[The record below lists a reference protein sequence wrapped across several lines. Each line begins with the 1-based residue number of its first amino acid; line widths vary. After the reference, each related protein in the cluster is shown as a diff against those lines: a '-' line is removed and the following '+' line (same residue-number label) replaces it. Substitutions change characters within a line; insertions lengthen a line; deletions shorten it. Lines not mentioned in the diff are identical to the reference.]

1 MLLLQ
6 YNKLNSN
13 EKNHKLKIM
22 QLTAKLIQLLPI
34 QTGTGKNGEWKKQD
48 IIVETDGQ
56 YPKKVCVSIWGDK
69 INEKQLVVGNSLTID
84 FDIESREFS
93 GRWYTDLKAWKVD
106 VAGQEVSQSNNLK
119 DIEPLDL
126 NESPDDG
133 LPF

>member
-1 MLLLQ
+1 
-6 YNKLNSN
+6 
-13 EKNHKLKIM
+13 M
-22 QLTAKLIQLLPI
+22 QLTAKLSQLLPI

-69 INEKQLVVGNSLTID
+69 INEQQLVVGNSLTID
-84 FDIESREFS
+84 FEVESREFS
-93 GRWYTDLKAWKVD
+93 GRWYTDLKAWKID
-106 VAGQEVSQSNNLK
+106 SAGQGTVQSNNLK

-126 NESPDDG
+126 NEDIDGG